1 MEKQNRQPKRSTEV
15 RLELVNGVFKTVG
28 LRNLGSVS
36 DQSQTHVTSALFSI
50 SESWILTLTKPTWG
64 GGGGQGEDK
73 GNMRDI

>member
-1 MEKQNRQPKRSTEV
+1 MEKKNRRPERSTEA
-15 RLELVNGVFKTVG
+15 RLELVNGVFKTMG

-64 GGGGQGEDK
+64 GEEAEDK